1 MRNQFIYTEEITKP
15 GVQEDLENGIVGTDP
30 YTETRKNSFNVDLV
44 IRALSLDDGGVLLLL
59 DDLHERWQ
67 DVPGMNRNGK
77 RTIKREKDTFQS
89 EIRITKEEG
98 ERFFE
103 LTDITKTDNE

>member
-1 MRNQFIYTEEITKP
+1 MRNQFIYTEEVTIPSKEEGVEPTKKL
-15 GVQEDLENGIVGTDP
+15 V
-30 YTETRKNSFNVDLV
+30 KNSFNVDLV
-44 IRALSLDDGGVLLLL
+44 IRALTLDEGGVLLLL

-67 DVPGMNRNGK
+67 DVPTINQNGK
-77 RTIKREKDTFQS
+77 RSIKREKDTFQS
-89 EIRITKEEG
+89 EIRLSKEEG